1 MAKQSQVQAFL
12 KTFQIY
18 WAKSWELIPRREN
31 LAALMEYGLSFNRLH
46 ETIMELTVSDY
57 VSGPSTDHAFKH
69 HHVWVFGI
77 DLDGNEIYIKL
88 L

>member
-1 MAKQSQVQAFL
+1 M
-12 KTFQIY
+12 
-18 WAKSWELIPRREN
+18 
-31 LAALMEYGLSFNRLH
+31 SFNRLH

-88 L
+88 FDDFTGGTARCVSFHKAREKMVYPYR